1 MHGMVN
7 EPAHK
12 LQPALFMSEAAPKN
26 EPIWTSVPAPKFSK
40 LADDASVDV
49 AIVGAGIAGV
59 TTAYLLAREGR
70 SVLLLDDGPVGGGM
84 SSVTTAHIANALD
97 DRYLRV
103 EKLRGE
109 DGARRTAQ
117 SHTAAIDRIERNVA
131 DEGLDCDLVR
141 LDGYLFPLPGEDP
154 DLLRQERDCARRAGL
169 DVEIV
174 PRAPLPFD
182 SGPSIRFPRQGQ
194 FHPLKY
200 LYGLAGAIVRAG
212 GRIASGAHADTV
224 EDGAPARVRVGSH
237 TVSARAVV
245 VATNVPINDRFAI
258 HTKQAPYMTY
268 VIGAVVP
275 RGSVERALYWDT
287 GDPYHY
293 VRLQPM
299 PDEADKDCLI
309 VGGEDHKSGHA
320 DDGRE
325 RHARLEAWAR
335 ERFPMVERIAFTWA
349 GQVMETLDGLA
360 YIGKNPGDENVYVV
374 TGDSGM
380 GMTHGTI
387 AGMLLTDLIQGRDNP
402 WRELY
407 DPSRKIVGAAG
418 EWVKEN
424 LDVAAQ
430 FAGYA
435 MPAAS
440 AGEVPWDSGKVIQRG
455 LSKVAAYRDEKG
467 ELHEMTAVCPHL
479 GCIVQWNGS
488 EKTWDCPCHGSRFD
502 KMGKVVNGPA
512 NTDLSPIREEASK
525 R

>member
-1 MHGMVN
+1 
-7 EPAHK
+7 
-12 LQPALFMSEAAPKN
+12 MSETAPRK
-26 EPIWTSVPAPKFSK
+26 EPIWTSVPAPKFST
-40 LADDASVDV
+40 LTADAEVDV

-59 TTAYLLAREGR
+59 SAAYLLTREGR

-84 SSVTTAHIANALD
+84 TSVTTAHLANALD
-97 DRYLRV
+97 DRYLRL

-109 DGARRTAQ
+109 DGARRAAE
-117 SHTAAIDRIERNVA
+117 SHTAAIECIERNVA
-131 DEGLDCDLVR
+131 AEGIDCDFVR

-154 DLLRQERDCARRAGL
+154 DLLRRELDCARRAGL

-200 LYGLAGAIVRAG
+200 LYGLAAAIERSG
-212 GRIASGAHADTV
+212 GRIACGAHVDAV
-224 EDGAPARVRVGSH
+224 EDGEPARLRVGER
-237 TVSARAVV
+237 TVTARAVV

-268 VIGAVVP
+268 VIGATVP

-293 VRLQPM
+293 VRIQPM
-299 PDEADKDCLI
+299 PDDPRRDCLI

-320 DDGRE
+320 DDGRV
-325 RHARLEAWAR
+325 RHARLEAWTR
-335 ERFPMVERIAFTWA
+335 ERFPMVDGVAFEWA

-360 YIGKNPGDENVYVV
+360 YIGRNPGDRNVYVV

-387 AGMLLTDLIQGRDNP
+387 AGMLLADLIQGRDNP

-407 DPSRKIVGAAG
+407 DPSRKIVGAAA
-418 EWVKEN
+418 EWAKEN

-435 MPAAS
+435 MPGAS
-440 AGEVPWDSGKVIQRG
+440 PGEIPWGSGAVIQRG

-502 KMGKVVNGPA
+502 KTGKVVNGPA
-512 NTDLSPIREEASK
+512 NVDLAPVHEEAA
-525 R
+525 RR

>member
-1 MHGMVN
+1 
-7 EPAHK
+7 
-12 LQPALFMSEAAPKN
+12 MSETAPKN
-26 EPIWTSVPAPKFSK
+26 EPIWTSIPAPKFSK
-40 LADDASVDV
+40 LTADADVDV

-59 TTAYLLAREGR
+59 TAAYLLTREGG

-84 SSVTTAHIANALD
+84 TSVTTAHLANALD

-103 EKLRGE
+103 ERLRGE
-109 DGARRTAQ
+109 DGARRAAE
-117 SHTAAIDRIERNVA
+117 SHTAAIDCIERNVA
-131 DEGLDCDLVR
+131 AEGIDCDFVR

-154 DLLRQERDCARRAGL
+154 DLLRREHDCARRAGL

-200 LYGLAGAIVRAG
+200 LYGLAGAIERSG
-212 GRIASGAHADTV
+212 GRIASGAHVDAV
-224 EDGAPARVRVGSH
+224 EDGAPARLRVGER
-237 TVSARAVV
+237 TVTARAVV

-268 VIGAVVP
+268 VIGATVP

-293 VRLQPM
+293 VRIQPM
-299 PDEADKDCLI
+299 PDDPQRDCLI

-320 DDGRE
+320 NDGRV
-325 RHARLEAWAR
+325 RHARLEAWTR
-335 ERFPMVERIAFTWA
+335 ERFPMVEGVAFEWA

-360 YIGKNPGDENVYVV
+360 YIGRNPGDRNVYVV

-387 AGMLLTDLIQGRDNP
+387 AGMLLADLIQGRDNP

-407 DPSRKIVGAAG
+407 DPSRKIVGAAA
-418 EWVKEN
+418 EWAKEN

-430 FAGYA
+430 FAGYV
-435 MPAAS
+435 MPGAS
-440 AGEVPWDSGKVIQRG
+440 PDEIPWDSGAVVQRG

-467 ELHEMTAVCPHL
+467 ELHETTAVCPHL

-502 KMGKVVNGPA
+502 KTGKVVNGPA
-512 NTDLSPIREEASK
+512 NVDLAPVREEAA
-525 R
+525 RR